1 MLKPDHAPE
10 AAQELTIGEVED
22 RHRELKNGYGRLRAA
37 FPFLRF
43 APSGHIR
50 SIERA
55 ADGSVTLVLIQ
66 GGLHPKPYTFTSEQA
81 EATPCWC
88 WRAADEAEALGTPLA
103 A

>member
-10 AAQELTIGEVED
+10 AARKLTIGEVAD
-22 RHRELKNGYGRLRAA
+22 RHRELKNGHGRLRAA

-43 APSGHIR
+43 NPSGHTR

-55 ADGSVTLVLIQ
+55 ADGSVKLVLIQ
-66 GGLHPKPYTFTSEQA
+66 GGLHPKPYAFTSEQA
-81 EATPCWC
+81 EETACWY
-88 WRAADEAEALGTPLA
+88 WRAADEAEELGAPLA